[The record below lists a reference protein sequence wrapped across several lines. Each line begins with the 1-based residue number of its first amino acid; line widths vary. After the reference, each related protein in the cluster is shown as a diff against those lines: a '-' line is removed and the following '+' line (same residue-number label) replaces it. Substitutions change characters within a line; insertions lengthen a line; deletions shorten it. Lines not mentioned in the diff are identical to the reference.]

1 MAILF
6 DYHINY
12 SSDCDN
18 LSSLPFSV
26 FGMSQ
31 EGFSH
36 ISASI
41 GNQDAGCVYIGR
53 NIIIGSIADGCT
65 SGNNLNGKSFN
76 QVGAHL
82 TSYLICRLIRKLV
95 LKNHFPLK
103 NIKEPLERDLLN
115 HFKRISN
122 TLNPWQFERAVVIN
136 NFLAST
142 FLTFV
147 LTKDEYLILGCGD
160 GAVYLNAKPI
170 SQVREGGAYFSNNL
184 IQSKVT
190 VNEISNDGLRVPINI
205 IAHGRAEDLAS
216 ILISTDGFIDNDVE
230 EINQFNT
237 FFFENMDTKLKNGF
251 NDLKLQFR
259 NDVVDKII
267 AAKDG
272 RIWPYDDA
280 TFISLKRNS

>member
-12 SSDCDN
+12 FSDCDN
-18 LSSLPFSV
+18 SSSLPFSV

-36 ISASI
+36 IGASI

-65 SGNNLNGKSFN
+65 SGNNLNGRSFN

-82 TSYLICRLIRKLV
+82 ASYLTCRLIRKLV
-95 LKNHFPLK
+95 LKNHFPLN
-103 NIKEPLERDLLN
+103 NIKEHLERDLLN
-115 HFKRISN
+115 HYKRIIN
-122 TLNPWQFERAVVIN
+122 TLNPWQFERAIVIN
-136 NFLAST
+136 NFMTST

-160 GAVYLNAKPI
+160 GTVYLNAKPI
-170 SQVREGGAYFSNNL
+170 SQVSEEGKYFSNNL
-184 IQSKVT
+184 FQSKVT
-190 VNEISNDGLRVPINI
+190 MNEISTDSLRVPINV
-205 IAHGRAEDLAS
+205 IAHGETDNLTS
-216 ILISTDGFIDNDVE
+216 LLISTDGFIDKEVE
-230 EINQFNT
+230 EINEFNS
-237 FFFENMDTKLKNGF
+237 FFFKDTYTKMKNGF
-251 NDLKLQFR
+251 NDLKLRFR
-259 NDVVDKII
+259 NEVLDKIV
-267 AAKDG
+267 AVKDG

-280 TFISLKRNS
+280 TFISLKRSI